1 MTHISGIIRII
12 IQKNT
17 FVQVKFVWFIFTQK
31 LSFFISFFGGEQ
43 LPPALH
49 SARARS
55 SQQSCSIKKELLNI
69 LQNSQENI
77 CARDSFLIKKNIK
90 KRVIIKKLCKIFK
103 NTFFTEY
110 LWTTTSV
117 VRQWHQ
123 RK

>member
-17 FVQVKFVWFIFTQK
+17 LCASKIRVVYFYPKTFIFY
-31 LSFFISFFGGEQ
+31 FFFGGEQ
-43 LPPALH
+43 LTPALH

-69 LQNSQENI
+69 SQNSQEKI